1 MDYMESVIL
10 DEVSK
15 LTKVLGFR
23 SKVSDKTGNYEK
35 SIPAPP
41 LRTTNNIVDV
51 GSSLGTQN
59 GDNYEGSSSEIKANS
74 IKTAV
79 GPTDQGNGNRELSHK
94 YR

>member
-23 SKVSDKTGNYEK
+23 SKCTDTTGNYEK
-35 SIPAPP
+35 STSAPP
-41 LRTTNNIVDV
+41 LRDLNNIVDV
-51 GSSLGTQN
+51 GSSLGNQN
-59 GDNYEGSSSEIKANS
+59 TESRHGNSNEIKANTM
-74 IKTAV
+74 KTAM
-79 GPTDQGNGNRELSHK
+79 GPTDQGHGNRELSQK